1 MEPGDLYQ
9 PPFKY
14 TTKSGK
20 VRWKYRIYL
29 GPNKRPFFKGFRT
42 KAEAERDYQARAKEI
57 RRGVVVD
64 RSEGRRPLS
73 QWQADWEKTNQ
84 LAAATRATG
93 ISAWAKWVA
102 PRLGD
107 TPIRTLTA
115 QMVQTWIT
123 EISEDGAGVPVQKQ
137 ALAHLRRLIEL
148 AIDREAIA
156 ADPTQ
161 RVRVA
166 EAPGVQRAPIT
177 LLSPAHVAALI
188 AAVPEEYRLLVEVL
202 AVTGMR
208 QGEAFA
214 LTVGDLDLDRVPPQI
229 WVRASWSPH
238 GGGHLKAPKT
248 NKARVVVLP
257 ADTAAR
263 LAFHTKD
270 KAADDPV
277 FTTVNGCRI
286 NSSNFRERVWLP
298 AVDKVRAADPTL
310 PDRVRVHELRHF
322 YATTALVRGV
332 DLVTVSKQLGHS
344 ATAVTADTYARW
356 VPSAGAAAAT
366 AVSNA
371 LAGASGGTGTGG
383 GTGRG
388 HLRAVPNAADD
399 DGDTSARDG
408 GDDDGGTS
416 PVPVGSGVV

>member
-1 MEPGDLYQ
+1 MEPGDLYT

-14 TTKSGK
+14 TTEKGK

-29 GPNKRPFFKGFRT
+29 GPNKRPFYKGFKT
-42 KAEAERDYQARAKEI
+42 KAAAERDYQARAKEI

-93 ISAWAKWVA
+93 NSAWARWIG

-107 TPIRTLTA
+107 TPIRHITP

-188 AAVPEEYRLLVEVL
+188 AAVPEDYRMLVEVL

-214 LTVGDLDLDRVPPQI
+214 LTVGDLDLDRVPPQV
-229 WVRASWSPH
+229 WVRSSWSPH
-238 GGGHLKAPKT
+238 GGGHLKATKT
-248 NKARVVVLP
+248 KKARVVVLP

-263 LAFHTKD
+263 LAEHVEG

-344 ATAVTADTYARW
+344 ATSVTADVYARW

-388 HLRAVPNAADD
+388 HLRAVPNAAADD
-399 DGDTSARDG
+399 DGDTSARD
-408 GDDDGGTS
+408 DDDGGTS